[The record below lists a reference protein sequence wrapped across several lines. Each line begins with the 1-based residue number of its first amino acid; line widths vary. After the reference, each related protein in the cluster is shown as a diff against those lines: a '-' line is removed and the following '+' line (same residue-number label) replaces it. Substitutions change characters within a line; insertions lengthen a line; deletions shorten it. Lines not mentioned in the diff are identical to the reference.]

1 MRLFC
6 CNLQAPFSKYSPKRF
21 WVFKSCNMKNALLV
35 CFLLGSTVLA
45 AQPALPEFQ
54 ISKAEVEAH
63 LRFLASDAL
72 MGRRTGAA
80 GNNIA
85 AQYLASHLEAY
96 GFKNVPGATKYFQS
110 IPFEAVKPP
119 ASAKLTLGKSSFE
132 QGEELMILTGEAA
145 SLSTTAVFA
154 GNGWVDAETGHD
166 DYKGL
171 DVAGKIVLV
180 LPGPPDSK
188 DPLAVFQAMGTKR
201 KLAAERGAV
210 ALIELYRLSFPW
222 GFFRSYFNKEN
233 LRTPSNEPE
242 SAAAK
247 KMVYGWWKEPSQE
260 LVRSLQGKKA
270 KATLTSSGFSSRAM
284 PSQNVIGV
292 LEGSDPV
299 LKNEYVLM
307 TAHYDHMGVGKDGGS
322 PYTAKDSIFN
332 GTRDNAMGTVALIA
346 AAKAFSLDRPKR
358 SILFLAVTGEELG
371 LLGSQY
377 YAENPL
383 IPHNQVI
390 FNLNIDNAGYN
401 NTDYISIIGHGRT
414 GTDDLLQKGVEALGL
429 KVFPNPAPEQNLFDR
444 SDNVSFAA
452 KGIPALT
459 FSLGITEFDE
469 AIGKY
474 YHQAIDNPETID
486 YDYFL
491 KYCQSFIYTT
501 RLIADD
507 AGKPRW
513 VKGDKYEKAG
523 KLLYGL
529 GE

>member
-1 MRLFC
+1 MINPLDMKKTLFAC
-6 CNLQAPFSKYSPKRF
+6 
-21 WVFKSCNMKNALLV
+21 LLLCSV
-35 CFLLGSTVLA
+35 GLS
-45 AQPALPEFQ
+45 AQPALPEFRTT
-54 ISKAEVEAH
+54 KAEVEAH

-72 MGRRTGAA
+72 QGRRTGAP

-85 AQYLASHLEAY
+85 ASYIAAHLEAY
-96 GFKNVPGATKYFQS
+96 GFQKVAGATGYFQP

-119 ASAKLTLGKSSFE
+119 ASGKLTLGKSAFV
-132 QGEELMILTGEAA
+132 QGEELLILSGEAA
-145 SLSTTAVFA
+145 NLNTTAIFA
-154 GNGWVDAETGHD
+154 GHGWVDAATGHD

-171 DVAGKIVLV
+171 DVKGKVVFV
-180 LPGPPDSK
+180 LPGPPDSQ
-188 DPLAVFQAMGTKR
+188 DPLAVFRAMRTKR
-201 KLAAERGAV
+201 DLAADRGAV

-222 GFFRSYFNKEN
+222 GFFRQYFNKEN
-233 LRTPSNEPE
+233 LRAAPKEGE

-247 KMVYGWWKEPSQE
+247 KMVYGWWKEPSAE
-260 LVRSLQGKKA
+260 LVKTLDGGKKA
-270 KATLTSSGFSSRAM
+270 KVLLESSGFSSRPM

-299 LKNEYVLM
+299 LKNEYVLL
-307 TAHYDHMGVGKDGGS
+307 TAHYDHVGTGKDGGQFT
-322 PYTAKDSIFN
+322 PQDSIFN

-346 AAKAFSLDRPKR
+346 AAKSFSLQRPKR

-383 IPHNQVI
+383 IPLNQVI

-401 NTDYISIIGHGRT
+401 TTEHISIIGHGRT
-414 GTDDLLQKGVEALGL
+414 GTDDLLQKGIEALGL
-429 KVFPNPAPEQNLFDR
+429 KVIPNPAPEQNLFDR

-452 KGIPALT
+452 KGIPALC
-459 FSLGITEFDE
+459 FSLGVTGFDE
-469 AIGKY
+469 AIAKY
-474 YHQAIDNPETID
+474 YHQAGDNPDSID

-491 KYCQSFIYTT
+491 KYCQSFAYTT

-523 KLLYGL
+523 KELYGL

>member
-1 MRLFC
+1 
-6 CNLQAPFSKYSPKRF
+6 
-21 WVFKSCNMKNALLV
+21 MKNSLFACLLV
-35 CFLLGSTVLA
+35 CGFSLS

-54 ISKAEVEAH
+54 TTKTEVEAH

-72 MGRRTGAA
+72 QGRRTGAP

-85 AQYLASHLEAY
+85 AQYIAAHLEAY
-96 GFKNVPGATKYFQS
+96 GFQKVPGASGYFQP

-119 ASAKLTLGKSSFE
+119 SKGQLVLGKSIFM
-132 QGEELMILTGEAA
+132 QGEELLILSGEAA
-145 SLSTTAVFA
+145 VLNSTAVFA
-154 GNGWVDAETGHD
+154 GHGWVDEKTGHD

-171 DVAGKIVLV
+171 DVAGKVVFV
-180 LPGPPDSK
+180 LPGPPDSN
-188 DPLAVFQAMGTKR
+188 DPLAIFRAMSTKR
-201 KLAAERGAV
+201 SIAAERGAA

-222 GFFRSYFNKEN
+222 GFFRQYFNKEN
-233 LRTPSNEPE
+233 LRAAPKEGE
-242 SAAAK
+242 SAAVK
-247 KMVYGWWKEPSQE
+247 KMVYAWWKEPSQD
-260 LVRSLQGKKA
+260 LVKSFQTKKT
-270 KATLTSSGFSSRAM
+270 KVKLESNGFSSRPM

-299 LKNEYVLM
+299 LKNEYVLL
-307 TAHYDHMGVGKDGGS
+307 TAHYDHVGTGKDGGA
-322 PYTAKDSIFN
+322 PFTPQDSIFN

-346 AAKAFSLDRPKR
+346 AAKSFAQQRPKR

-383 IPHNQVI
+383 IPLNQVI
-390 FNLNIDNAGYN
+390 FNLNIDNGGYN
-401 NTDYISIIGHGRT
+401 TTEHISIVGHGRT
-414 GTDDLLQKGVEALGL
+414 GTDDLLQKGIEALGL
-429 KVFPNPAPEQNLFDR
+429 KVIPNPAPEQNLFDR

-452 KGIPALT
+452 KGIPALC
-459 FSLGITEFDE
+459 FSLGITGFDDTI
-469 AIGKY
+469 AKY
-474 YHQAIDNPETID
+474 YHQVTDNPDSID

-491 KYCQSFIYTT
+491 KYCQSFAYTT

-523 KLLYGL
+523 KALYGL
-529 GE
+529 GD

>member
-1 MRLFC
+1 MRINVL
-6 CNLQAPFSKYSPKRF
+6 
-21 WVFKSCNMKNALLV
+21 ALL
-35 CFLLGSTVLA
+35 LLFGTTLA
-45 AQPALPEFQ
+45 AQQNSLPEFQ

-85 AQYLASHLEAY
+85 AQYLAAQLEAY
-96 GFKNVPGATKYFQS
+96 GFQKVSGATGYYQP
-110 IPFEAVKPP
+110 IAFEAVKPP
-119 ASAKLTLGKSSFE
+119 STGKVTIGKTTFTQGEDLLLLSGGAAKLAT
-132 QGEELMILTGEAA
+132 TG
-145 SLSTTAVFA
+145 VFA
-154 GNGWVDAETGHD
+154 GNGWVDAATGHD

-171 DVAGKIVLV
+171 DVKGKVVFVLA
-180 LPGPPDSK
+180 GPPDSK
-188 DPLAVFQAMGTKR
+188 DPLAIFQAMKTKR
-201 KLAAERGAV
+201 ALAAERGAV
-210 ALIELYRLSFPW
+210 ALIELYRLPFPW
-222 GFFRSYFNKEN
+222 GFFKQYFNKEN
-233 LRTPSNEPE
+233 LRAASKEPE
-242 SAAAK
+242 SEAARNI
-247 KMVYGWWKEPSQE
+247 VYGWWKEPSQE
-260 LVRSLQGKKA
+260 IVQSMVSKKTKVA
-270 KATLTSSGFSSRAM
+270 LESSGFSSRAV

-292 LEGSDPV
+292 LEGSDPA
-299 LKNEYVLM
+299 LKNEYVLI
-307 TAHYDHMGVGKDGGS
+307 TAHYDHMGTGKDGGS
-322 PYTAKDSIFN
+322 PYEQSDTIFN
-332 GTRDNAMGTVALIA
+332 GTRDNAMGTVAIVA
-346 AAKAFSLDRPKR
+346 AAKAFSLQRPKR

-401 NTDYISIIGHGRT
+401 TTEYISVIGHGRT
-414 GTDDLLQKGVEALGL
+414 GTDAILQKGIEALGL

-459 FSLGITEFDE
+459 FSLGLTAFDE
-469 AIGKY
+469 EIGKY

-501 RLIADD
+501 RLIADE
-507 AGKPRW
+507 ATRPRW

-523 KLLYGL
+523 KELYEL
-529 GE
+529 KD